1 MICSFDENGVIP
13 SAVYLVII
21 EDNWDGRTIE
31 KLITGADLSRL
42 VSRDTGGYSVHIRK
56 TYIEQ

>member
-1 MICSFDENGVIP
+1 MICSFDKGEVIP

-21 EDNWDGRTIE
+21 EDNWDGRTTE
-31 KLITGADLSRL
+31 KLITGADLFRFI
-42 VSRDTGGYSVHIRK
+42 SRDAGGYSVHIRK